1 MTDLQ
6 TQHDQLYRDTDLGHA
21 EQLVEEHGDD
31 FKYCPELGGWFAWTG
46 IRWELDK
53 SGEIDRRTYG
63 MLKDNSMYALSCGNH
78 EAAKKVIGTMNAYRI
93 KSIIGLAANMERV
106 RVRAEDFDRNPML
119 LTVTNGTLDLSTGE
133 LRDHDR
139 NDRVTR
145 WADVAYYP
153 DATAPEWERF
163 LERVLPDA
171 ELRSFVQR
179 AVGYSMTADVSEQC
193 MFINHGSG
201 ANGKSTFMGLIHAA
215 LGGYAMHTPVETLMA
230 KRNGIP
236 NDVARLKG
244 QRFVTASESEVGDR
258 LAESRVKEM
267 TGQDTISARFMRA
280 EWFDF
285 EPTHKLWLSTN
296 HKPKI
301 RGTDEAIWRRIRL
314 IPFDVTV
321 PKEERDK
328 KLPEKLR
335 AELPGIFAWCVRGVL
350 EWQRTGLREPK
361 PVQSAT
367 DSYRADM
374 DVLGAFITEECNEQP
389 DARVGV
395 SELYEAYK
403 EWARRN
409 EEFVKDSREF
419 STHMQERGYE
429 KRKSAPNGSRQWH
442 GIGLLVSSPF

>member
-6 TQHDQLYRDTDLGHA
+6 TQHEQLYRDTDLGHA
-21 EQLVEEHGDD
+21 EQLVSEYGRD
-31 FKYCPELGGWFAWTG
+31 FLYCPELGGWFSWTG
-46 IRWELDK
+46 IRWEQDK
-53 SGEIDRRTYG
+53 SGEIHRRTYA
-63 MLKDNSMYALSCGNH
+63 MLKSNLVYAAECGNH
-78 EAAKKVIGTMNAYRI
+78 DAVKKIVGGMTAHRVN
-93 KSIIGLAANMERV
+93 SIIATAANMEQV
-106 RVRAEDFDRNPML
+106 RIRADRFDSNPL
-119 LTVTNGTLDLSTGE
+119 LFTVLNGTIDLSTGE

-139 NDRVTR
+139 NDHITKLAEV
-145 WADVAYYP
+145 DYYP
-153 DATAPEWERF
+153 EAKAPEWERF
-163 LERVLPDA
+163 TARVLPDD
-171 ELRSFVQR
+171 ELRAFVQR

-215 LGGYAMHTPVETLMA
+215 LGSYAMHTPVDTLMV
-230 KRNGIP
+230 KRSGIP

-314 IPFDVTV
+314 IPFTVTV
-321 PKEERDK
+321 PKGERDK

-335 AELPGIFAWCVRGVL
+335 AELPGILAWAVRGVL
-350 EWQRTGLREPK
+350 EWQRTGLREPD
-361 PVQSAT
+361 QIRSAT
-367 DSYRADM
+367 AAYKADM
-374 DVLGAFITEECNEQP
+374 DVIGGFIGDECVEHP
-389 DARVGV
+389 DARVSV
-395 SELYEAYK
+395 NELYESYK
-403 EWARRN
+403 CWA
-409 EEFVKDSREF
+409 EQHGEFVKDSREF
-419 STHMQERGYE
+419 STHMEERGYE
-429 KRKSAPNGSRQWH
+429 KKRSGPNGSTRWH
-442 GIGLLVSSPF
+442 GIGLSY